1 MITFYDQYFFLQEE
15 RVRLAKLGYES
26 ASDEE
31 ILDQMSV
38 AIETKLKK
46 IRDILNL
53 FNAYYMSYI
62 FIYYIMEK
70 DTIRKAEVYSDES
83 FDNL

>member
-38 AIETKLKK
+38 AKQ
-46 IRDILNL
+46 
-53 FNAYYMSYI
+53 S
-62 FIYYIMEK
+62 
-70 DTIRKAEVYSDES
+70 
-83 FDNL
+83 